1 MKDSNCDSSNTKLT
15 LEEESNRWVTPH
27 KDDVMFQS
35 TVIPRDNFDR
45 LPGFVK
51 SPTASETYTG
61 KGKASLCMDEVE
73 LKYGEIK
80 NKLRKLESD
89 VENYN
94 HPQPKQIVPMRMFP
108 PLAFKERQS
117 EKKVNN
123 DCDTSFFRDRIASE
137 VPTSSASKIP
147 P

>member
-1 MKDSNCDSSNTKLT
+1 
-15 LEEESNRWVTPH
+15 
-27 KDDVMFQS
+27 
-35 TVIPRDNFDR
+35 
-45 LPGFVK
+45 
-51 SPTASETYTG
+51 
-61 KGKASLCMDEVE
+61 MDEVE